1 MFITLKQK
9 DISIVKK
16 VLYAN
21 THKEI
26 GVLIKLNETIF
37 FDYLRYSERAVE
49 QSIHCIQDD
58 LHKLGIL
65 GHTIAPN
72 KSRSQFN
79 PPKSSDILLSLKY
92 PKSDFIVFDIAGL
105 WVYRPNKILANIRLT
120 PELTQEVICKC
131 EENAEKLITD
141 QIDLCVYLRHIKK
154 INPCTKIGMIIKYIP
169 YTEHCDIIHRTL

>member
-1 MFITLKQK
+1 MIITLKQR

-16 VLYAN
+16 VLYSNA
-21 THKEI
+21 HGI
-26 GVLIKLNETIF
+26 GVLVKSNEVIF
-37 FDYLRYSERAVE
+37 FDSK
-49 QSIHCIQDD
+49 HHIQDD

-72 KSRSQFN
+72 ESRSQFN

-120 PELTQEVICKC
+120 PELTQEVICVC
-131 EENAEKLITD
+131 IENAEKLITD

-169 YTEHCDIIHRTL
+169 YADHCDIKLVHSFC